1 MDKLFSLRTEI
12 GGELVA
18 LDVYPDSD
26 LLEVCSRMCKQHG
39 LDAESQ
45 RLLLDMVTDE
55 LRRTLES
62 E

>member
-1 MDKLFSLRTEI
+1 M
-12 GGELVA
+12 A